1 MDLDVYVYGIVSA
14 STVYLLREDFGFP
27 KANGY
32 GEIARTL
39 PSIGGE
45 AANSAIVL
53 ARLGLRTRLDGNWL
67 GALDAERVK
76 NTLAGYGIDVSRLTT
91 TDDGGTHEFVVADG
105 DSRTVFGNY
114 VAFGTG
120 SQQWNE
126 PLEEDIAAASIV
138 CLDPYLG
145 ESSLRAAEYCV
156 AHSTPY
162 VTLDVPFD
170 GYIAQH
176 AAAISVSH
184 ELRDQSY
191 AGQDMRLIF
200 QRFIDSC
207 PGLIVF
213 TFGGDELWYGRQ
225 GGGMTI
231 WQPYQIEPVDSS
243 GAGDSFRGAL
253 AFGLRQGWPNK
264 RVVEFAAAV
273 AACVCLNCPH
283 TLNAPT
289 FDEVGDFIREH
300 TRA

>member
-1 MDLDVYVYGIVSA
+1 MYTSTGSSPPARSICCGRTSVSRKRMVMA
-14 STVYLLREDFGFP
+14 KSPGRCPRSAVRRPTRRSCSPGWVCARVST
-27 KANGY
+27 
-32 GEIARTL
+32 
-39 PSIGGE
+39 
-45 AANSAIVL
+45 
-53 ARLGLRTRLDGNWL
+53 GNWL

-213 TFGGDELWYGRQ
+213 TFGGDELWYGRARRRH
-225 GGGMTI
+225 
-231 WQPYQIEPVDSS
+231 D
-243 GAGDSFRGAL
+243 DL
-253 AFGLRQGWPNK
+253 AAISDR
-264 RVVEFAAAV
+264 
-273 AACVCLNCPH
+273 
-283 TLNAPT
+283 
-289 FDEVGDFIREH
+289 
-300 TRA
+300 TRRFERRR